1 MKTFIKCHIFSLV
14 RFLLCFLFKK
24 RIYMLLGILENDEIL
39 VFCISYK
46 IGLRFVHV
54 FNLVYVVGNI
64 VK

>member
-1 MKTFIKCHIFSLV
+1 V
-14 RFLLCFLFKK
+14 LLE
-24 RIYMLLGILENDEIL
+24 ILENDKII

-64 VK
+64 INENEIVLFDEI

>member
-1 MKTFIKCHIFSLV
+1 
-14 RFLLCFLFKK
+14 
-24 RIYMLLGILENDEIL
+24 MLLGILENDEIL